1 MSTDKEINKISTNED
16 DSDSQMSTS
25 SSSSSSSSSSTS
37 VTSSATNSSTDS
49 INNNRQF
56 SSSNSINDEDDDDG
70 DADDDED
77 DVDEDDDTSSITTVP
92 HVSESIAE
100 NLKASDDIERDDDLD
115 SDVLIC
121 SEHQQE
127 IGPKNES
134 QPSTTTA
141 TSKTVSTTSTSNNN
155 NNNIASS
162 NKTSSDQSS
171 TTTTESSSIF
181 SNSNPTDT
189 RRRVKLYMLNAN
201 RTWDDRGTGHVSSSY
216 IDRLNG
222 MSLLVRA
229 ETDGSTLLESKIMP
243 DTAYQKQQDT
253 LIVWSEGENY
263 DLALSFQE
271 RIGCEEIW
279 AKICQVQG
287 KDPSV
292 DITQD
297 LIEDEDNELPPIEVN
312 RLDEINSILT
322 SSLTTASKKDNI
334 TLALEN
340 DNYILKLLELFR
352 QLEERQDI
360 PALQK
365 IYEIFKNIFLL
376 NKGTLIEIMISDQ
389 AICDVIGIFE
399 YDPNGARV
407 REYQAK
413 TNNIN
418 IQQQQ
423 QRLSQQPSSST
434 SSSTTTQTPHTLSSQ
449 SQSYFTYLPS
459 SSESELMRLVREK
472 RHREFLQNVSRFKE
486 VIPLSK
492 SELVSK
498 IHQTYRVQYIQD
510 VIMPSPSIFEDNMLS
525 TLSSLLF
532 FNKIE
537 IVTSIQ
543 DDEKFLKELFRQL
556 SDTEPSFQEK
566 RRDLVLFLKELCTFS
581 HTLQN
586 REFFI
591 KTLSS
596 SGLLQ
601 TIETLL
607 ICDDAAIKL
616 GAVDLLTYV
625 VDYSPSMVREYALQ
639 QEMNTDK
646 PAEQYIINIIIEQM
660 ICDIDPDLGM
670 AQQLSGILKMIID
683 PDNMLTTPAL
693 NKTEKS
699 EFLNY
704 FYKHCICYL
713 TAPILAATASSATSL
728 SLPPPTSTT
737 NQLDLTLHNNHSNGQ
752 PTANVSLANHSNFST
767 TTTPSSTT
775 TTSSVTNTTTILS
788 NTEPLKLLFE
798 NSCQAAQLLAIILE
812 LLTFCIEHHAHHIRS
827 YLINKEIIR
836 RIMILTKSRH
846 TFLVLT
852 VIRFM
857 RKLVGLKDEFYNR
870 HIETLNQFQPIV
882 DAFLS
887 NRGRYNLLDSAV
899 IDLFEFID
907 QNEIQTLLTYTIK
920 RFWKNKLERIDYQHR
935 SSNLSHPLLPWMR
948 TATNAQSSPSTH
960 HRFRRDPR
968 QLDKE
973 EDMWFNTDDDEEE
986 EECPDDDDDDDD
998 DIGVSSMNYP
1008 HHGVDHHH
1016 HHHHHS
1022 GEEEDDDLIPGSISV
1037 GSSPDSNQTSNV
1049 LGNHLALNS
1058 ASAVLSAAAGGADPI
1073 DNAAAAAAAAHHLY
1087 VGKIGT
1093 SSNPGTVLHH
1103 HQHHLHI
1110 SSLHSGTNTS
1120 SSGSSSSSSSSSYNS
1135 LTAATNSLYH
1145 HDSGAV
1151 SSAGTN
1157 STAVAFVDSP
1167 FFSSL
1172 ASVAAATS
1180 GATQTVSGTMGS
1192 GFRINKSNDRKL
1204 TINLNHKTTNYLT
1217 SASGSLSTQNTSNY
1231 TQQSQANQPKTSCN
1245 NVLSAFSSGLSFSSI
1260 NSSIAAVAVAAA
1272 AGVQQSSQDTVT
1284 ATSVTGTTTTANQ
1297 QFRTNTTNMTNNS
1310 HPHQLSTMGQHI
1322 AAAAAAF
1329 HNLNNNNLTGKST
1342 AETVLSRKAL
1352 VDYPDEDSS
1361 DEDDS
1366 SEASDTQKEEENVED
1381 EDDNDN
1387 DYSEEENVND
1397 IKEEHPF
1404 IPHCPSNMNIRVQL
1418 NKATTSGD
1426 EDSTCIIKKHKE
1438 PKSCSKHHQHHCRSG
1453 SLKLAKNNPV
1463 VNNNNSGCSATV
1475 VHETS
1480 SISESKTNGSDK
1492 KSESL
1497 NNKIN
1502 DERVSSSLQD
1512 EQSVAEDT
1520 TTSDDNNEKENLM
1533 VNRKRKSSEENN
1545 DDNDDDDDDDLEQD
1559 IDNDHQSNVATSKIE
1574 QLFNTGTGTESNTD
1588 SSSAD
1593 SSSKRFRYS
1602 FVESDE
1608 THTEN

>member
-1 MSTDKEINKISTNED
+1 MSTDKEINKVSTIED

-25 SSSSSSSSSSTS
+25 SSSSSSAS
-37 VTSSATNSSTDS
+37 VTS
-49 INNNRQF
+49 
-56 SSSNSINDEDDDDG
+56 
-70 DADDDED
+70 
-77 DVDEDDDTSSITTVP
+77 
-92 HVSESIAE
+92 
-100 NLKASDDIERDDDLD
+100 K
-115 SDVLIC
+115 
-121 SEHQQE
+121 
-127 IGPKNES
+127 
-134 QPSTTTA
+134 TA
-141 TSKTVSTTSTSNNN
+141 STTSTSNNN
-155 NNNIASS
+155 NNNDNNNIASS

-189 RRRVKLYMLNAN
+189 RRRVKLFMLNAN
-201 RTWDDRGTGHVSSSY
+201 QTWDDRGIGHVSSSY
-216 IDRLNG
+216 NDRLNG

-243 DTAYQKQQDT
+243 DSACQKPEDT
-253 LIVWSEGENY
+253 LILWSGENY

-292 DITQD
+292 DIIQD

-322 SSLTTASKKDNI
+322 SSLSTSSKKDNI
-334 TLALEN
+334 TLALKN
-340 DNYILKLLELFR
+340 DNYILKLFELFR

-360 PALQK
+360 AALQK

-376 NKGTLIEIMISDQ
+376 NNVTLIEIMISDQ
-389 AICDVIGIFE
+389 TICDVIGIFE

-423 QRLSQQPSSST
+423 QQQRLSQQPSSST
-434 SSSTTTQTPHTLSSQ
+434 SSSTTTQTPFTLSSQ
-449 SQSYFTYLPS
+449 PQSYFTHLPLS
-459 SSESELMRLVREK
+459 SKSELMCLVREK
-472 RHREFLQNVSRFKE
+472 RHRKFLQNVFRFKE

-492 SELVSK
+492 SKLVSE
-498 IHQTYRVQYIQD
+498 IHQTYRMQYIRD
-510 VIMPSPSIFEDNMLS
+510 VIMPSSAIFEKNVLS

-532 FNKIE
+532 LNKIE

-543 DDEKFLKELFRQL
+543 DDKKFLKELFRQL

-581 HTLQN
+581 YRLES

-601 TIETLL
+601 TIKTLL
-607 ICDDAAIKL
+607 ICDDATIKL

-625 VDYSPSMVREYALQ
+625 VNYSPWMVREYALQ

-646 PAEQYIINIIIEQM
+646 PAEQHIINIIIEQM
-660 ICDIDPDLGM
+660 ICDIDQVM
-670 AQQLSGILKMIID
+670 AQQLSEILKIILIF
-683 PDNMLTTPAL
+683 PDKMLTTPAL
-693 NKTEKS
+693 KEMKKS
-699 EFLNY
+699 EFLIY
-704 FYKHCICYL
+704 FYKHY
-713 TAPILAATASSATSL
+713 
-728 SLPPPTSTT
+728 
-737 NQLDLTLHNNHSNGQ
+737 LTLHNNHSNGQ
-752 PTANVSLANHSNFST
+752 PIANVSLTNHSNLS
-767 TTTPSSTT
+767 TTTPSSTTT
-775 TTSSVTNTTTILS
+775 TTSSVTNTTILN
-788 NTEPLKLLFE
+788 NTEPLKLVFE
-798 NSCQAAQLLAIILE
+798 NSSQAVELLAIILE
-812 LLTFCIEHHAHHIRS
+812 LLTFFIEHHAYHIRS
-827 YLINKEIIR
+827 YLILNKIIH

-857 RKLVGLKDEFYNR
+857 RKLVGLKDEAYNR
-870 HIETLNQFQPIV
+870 HIETYNLFQPIV

-887 NRGRYNLLDSAV
+887 NRGRYNLLYSAV
-899 IDLFEFID
+899 VDLFEFID

-920 RFWKNKLERIDYQHR
+920 HFWKNKLERINVRTFKSMKRRFDQQQQQHR
-935 SSNLSHPLLPWMR
+935 SANLSHIFFPWMR
-948 TATNAQSSPSTH
+948 TATNAQSSPSSIH
-960 HRFRRDPR
+960 HRF
-968 QLDKE
+968 
-973 EDMWFNTDDDEEE
+973 
-986 EECPDDDDDDDD
+986 
-998 DIGVSSMNYP
+998 
-1008 HHGVDHHH
+1008 
-1016 HHHHHS
+1016 
-1022 GEEEDDDLIPGSISV
+1022 GEEEDDDLIPGGISV
-1037 GSSPDSNQTSNV
+1037 GYSSPDY
-1049 LGNHLALNS
+1049 AYAEFS
-1058 ASAVLSAAAGGADPI
+1058 ATVASGADPI
-1073 DNAAAAAAAAHHLY
+1073 DNAAAHHLY
-1087 VGKIGT
+1087 GQHEPSLHHHQVGKIVT
-1093 SSNPGTVLHH
+1093 SSNPGTVFHH

-1110 SSLHSGTNTS
+1110 SSLHSGGGTNTS
-1120 SSGSSSSSSSSSYNS
+1120 SSGSSSGSSSSGYNS

-1157 STAVAFVDSP
+1157 SAAVVFVDSP

-1180 GATQTVSGTMGS
+1180 ESTQTASGTMAKK
-1192 GFRINKSNDRKL
+1192 KSNDRKL
-1204 TINLNHKTTNYLT
+1204 TINLNHKTTKYLT
-1217 SASGSLSTQNTSNY
+1217 HSLKSTQNTANY
-1231 TQQSQANQPKTSCN
+1231 TQQSQANQPKNSCN

-1260 NSSIAAVAVAAA
+1260 NSSISAVAAA
-1272 AGVQQSSQDTVT
+1272 AGVQQSFRYSVI

-1322 AAAAAAF
+1322 AAAATAF
-1329 HNLNNNNLTGKST
+1329 HDLKNNNLTGKST

-1352 VDYPDEDSS
+1352 VDYPDDSS

-1366 SEASDTQKEEENVED
+1366 SEASDTQKEKENVED

-1387 DYSEEENVND
+1387 DYNEEENVND
-1397 IKEEHPF
+1397 IKEEHLF
-1404 IPHCPSNMNIRVQL
+1404 IPLFHCPSNMNIRVQL
-1418 NKATTSGD
+1418 HEATTSGD
-1426 EDSTCIIKKHKE
+1426 EDSTCIIKKHKK

-1512 EQSVAEDT
+1512 EQSVVETVLSRKALVDYPDEDSSDEDDSSEASDKMQDEQSVADDT

-1533 VNRKRKSSEENN
+1533 VNRKRKLADENN
-1545 DDNDDDDDDDLEQD
+1545 DDNDDLEQD
-1559 IDNDHQSNVATSKIE
+1559 IDNDHQSNVAISKIE

-1588 SSSAD
+1588 SSSTD
-1593 SSSKRFRYS
+1593 S
-1602 FVESDE
+1602 
-1608 THTEN
+1608 